1 MPTEQPMTT
10 IARQQQIYNS
20 HLNGTAGN
28 SIISSSMLS
37 KDITTVSQADKVA
50 VACNLLNTHIFT
62 NLMAGLPI
70 SLYVGNIPTEMEDT
84 KLMKILEC
92 FGRVTKWTRPIDP
105 TTLMPRGFGFVTYLQ
120 GICGFRCFQILNN
133 YLYDSEEGLA
143 FQVKLGT
150 KERAA
155 IMSIEESENEA
166 KKNLPEDS
174 SVGIEDI
181 YTHMKTLVSQVIDP
195 PPVLPPP
202 PSIAVT
208 SSETTAKVAEE
219 KGLGIQDLMDADE
232 DTVGEKLQSEI
243 EKFRM
248 RQKIR
253 DVELEEQRR
262 QKIKN
267 KIKQLNEAKLYNEKN
282 PPAPPTTNG
291 DDTNMMSTSSRGQ
304 DESTR
309 KRTERPRNDMDDLET
324 KRRRKL
330 EVLQMLS
337 DDADIG
343 ELAAEFVP
351 AAPAPPVFVPPP
363 TVPGPLK
370 LLSFNTAATTTATVK
385 VLKRNV
391 GEEEE
396 EESKPKREFVPLDF
410 GEDQPPPIS
419 TATAAPAT
427 AASVVE
433 TVLQRHLQQQLQQIE
448 DDDDDEELD
457 GDKDGGAFKK
467 NMTKRK
473 NLLQLAATTATAI
486 PDSVQAKVLA
496 QAQVISAALA
506 SGLKQQST
514 TVVVDKKEALKK
526 LVDNIPT
533 RKEDLFSYSVNWKMV
548 DEYDLIQSVM
558 RPWIVKKIIEYLG
571 EEEESLTSFMV
582 SKLQA
587 HCQPGD
593 LLEELSM
600 VLDDDSE
607 QFVLKL
613 WRMLIYHSLR
623 VAMK

>member
-1 MPTEQPMTT
+1 
-10 IARQQQIYNS
+10 
-20 HLNGTAGN
+20 
-28 SIISSSMLS
+28 
-37 KDITTVSQADKVA
+37 
-50 VACNLLNTHIFT
+50 
-62 NLMAGLPI
+62 
-70 SLYVGNIPTEMEDT
+70 
-84 KLMKILEC
+84 
-92 FGRVTKWTRPIDP
+92 
-105 TTLMPRGFGFVTYLQ
+105 
-120 GICGFRCFQILNN
+120 
-133 YLYDSEEGLA
+133 
-143 FQVKLGT
+143 
-150 KERAA
+150 
-155 IMSIEESENEA
+155 
-166 KKNLPEDS
+166 
-174 SVGIEDI
+174 
-181 YTHMKTLVSQVIDP
+181 MKTLVNHVIDP
-195 PPVLPPP
+195 PPVQPTPT
-202 PSIAVT
+202 IAVT
-208 SSETTAKVAEE
+208 SEAVAKAAEE
-219 KGLGIQDLMDADE
+219 KGLGYQDLMEADE
-232 DTVGEKLQSEI
+232 DVVGEKLQSEI

-267 KIKQLNEAKLYNEKN
+267 KIKQLNEAKLHSEKN
-282 PPAPPTTNG
+282 PLAPASSNGEDNTNV
-291 DDTNMMSTSSRGQ
+291 TSATSRGQ
-304 DESTR
+304 DESSTR
-309 KRTERPRNDMDDLET
+309 KRTERPKTDVEDLET

-337 DDADIG
+337 DDADIS
-343 ELAAEFVP
+343 ELTAEFAP
-351 AAPAPPVFVPPP
+351 AAPPAPPVFVPPP
-363 TVPGPLK
+363 AAPGPLK
-370 LLSFNTAATTTATVK
+370 LLSFNTATTTTATVK
-385 VLKRNV
+385 VLKRSV
-391 GEEEE
+391 GEDEE

-410 GEDQPPPIS
+410 GEDQLPPTS
-419 TATAAPAT
+419 TTTTTGA

-457 GDKDGGAFKK
+457 GDGDGGVFKK
-467 NMTKRK
+467 NMNKRK
-473 NLLQLAATTATAI
+473 NLMQLAANTATAI

-496 QAQVISAALA
+496 QAQAISAALA
-506 SGLKQQST
+506 SGSKPQST
-514 TVVVDKKEALKK
+514 TTTSSTVVDKKEALKK

-533 RKEDLFSYSVNWKMV
+533 KKEDLFSYAVNWKMV

-600 VLDDDSE
+600 VLDEDSE